1 MIFGKNAG
9 LMLKYQKA
17 KAKMVEYDV
26 SKQEYPHFP
35 LNSNELS
42 YPTTYVLSRYSEC
55 IIENNHD
62 ELKELELLLITTA
75 EYYDSAFKSKDRP
88 EYDWD
93 FLLSGASAYFLRKDF
108 GSAKVLAARV
118 VDLIDEERSPQKL
131 LTNIY
136 NYLLGGVY
144 LPYLRVID
152 TYERI
157 NNFFL
162 DYFGKG
168 KSLEALK
175 SNLWV
180 YRNEIYENGDPDSI
194 FYVDIL
200 VAVIIVACENS
211 SWSLLPSSSGILDE
225 EWESYL
231 QSKMSIKMLWP
242 AQRLIAEKGL
252 LRGESSI
259 VQLPTGVG
267 KTRSIELI
275 IRAAFLS
282 ERANIAIIVAPLRAL
297 CNEITMDMYKAFGND
312 VTINQFSDV
321 LQNDFWNLFS
331 EDIKRQILI
340 CTPEKLSYVL
350 HHDPFFLSAID
361 LFVFDEGHMFDDGG
375 RGATYELLVTHIRQN
390 ITSEQQ
396 LVLLSA
402 VLPNSGDI
410 AQWLF
415 EDRGCL
421 ATDDSIVSTPKS
433 IGFSSTQRD
442 IHFFSDDKSNED
454 YYIPRILRVEQL
466 KKLPRERSNKYFPD
480 LSLSTDVAIYNAIKL
495 CHNGGVAIYLGQ
507 QRSMKTVFERIINL
521 DRRNY
526 DLKALKD
533 NTNQIKNVEKGII
546 VSYTIIFVSVILSII
561 TGTYNNTY
569 TTYGITGW
577 FSSANTQSMILTVIS
592 PLFIYFCSKKE
603 SYKYFIAMA
612 MFFILLYFNGTK
624 ACYYTLI
631 FSLIVMLYV
640 LIFKKENKP
649 TKVIITL
656 AFLVGCL
663 CIYNVS
669 FTSDR
674 NQEVDNTI
682 KSNDEAIIK
691 LLEKG
696 NLSKQETINILRTSY
711 LFEEAMDDLGE
722 DAVYNE
728 MKDKVTLYN
737 LGDNRLIKRIYG
749 KVVFKNS
756 DTLTKLVGINHKVIS
771 DYGRDLENDITAIF
785 YYYGYIGFA
794 LYIIFILSFA
804 ILGIKVL
811 IKKPIKLFSP
821 RFIVLT
827 FTILLSLFGGE
838 YSGALLR
845 KTNANIYLSIVFALY
860 YVYLIY
866 SDNNDNFKININNNK
881 MSFLLLHLGY
891 GGIESSTINTANSLC
906 DKYDIEIMS
915 FYKLDKNQANKL
927 NDKIKIKYLYDGG
940 PNKEEFLNAMHK
952 HKFIKALKEGIKASD
967 ILIKKKIKVIKYIIN
982 CDAKYVISTRWEF
995 SILLSR
1001 YGNNYSVKIAQE
1013 HHYHN
1018 NNNKYINVL
1027 KYKYNNIDYL
1037 FALTKTLEKDY
1048 KDFLKGNNDHTKVVL
1063 MPNMLYEIPNK
1074 ESKLKDRN
1082 IITVSRLDEGKKIDD
1097 IIRAF
1102 SKLKEKDWKLYVI
1115 GDGKEYNNLNS
1126 LIDELE
1132 LKDRVILT
1140 GYKNKEEI
1148 EKYMLE
1154 SSLFLMA
1161 SVSEGLPM
1169 VLLEAMSYGI
1179 PCIAYHTDS
1188 GTDDIIK
1195 DNKNGYIINNRNEK
1209 EYINKIEKVIKDD
1222 KLRIK
1227 LGKEAKSTAYDFSK
1241 EKITEKWLKIL
1252 NK

>member
-1 MIFGKNAG
+1 MQFKEYIK
-9 LMLKYQKA
+9 KYWLFFIIITQPVLDIIA
-17 KAKMVEYDV
+17 Y
-26 SKQEYPHFP
+26 FTF
-35 LNSNELS
+35 NEKI
-42 YPTTYVLSRYSEC
+42 T
-55 IIENNHD
+55 IISFAVRSFY
-62 ELKELELLLITTA
+62 LLFIIIYTFL
-75 EYYDSAFKSKDRP
+75 KSKDRKKYILYMLP
-88 EYDWD
+88 
-93 FLLSGASAYFLRKDF
+93 FVIFSMLH
-108 GSAKVLAARV
+108 VLNSYRLNGLEIFDDIRYLISV
-118 VDLIDEERSPQKL
+118 MQFPIITICLID
-131 LTNIY
+131 Y
-136 NYLLGGVY
+136 
-144 LPYLRVID
+144 
-152 TYERI
+152 
-157 NNFFL
+157 
-162 DYFGKG
+162 
-168 KSLEALK
+168 
-175 SNLWV
+175 
-180 YRNEIYENGDPDSI
+180 
-194 FYVDIL
+194 
-200 VAVIIVACENS
+200 
-211 SWSLLPSSSGILDE
+211 
-225 EWESYL
+225 
-231 QSKMSIKMLWP
+231 
-242 AQRLIAEKGL
+242 
-252 LRGESSI
+252 
-259 VQLPTGVG
+259 
-267 KTRSIELI
+267 
-275 IRAAFLS
+275 
-282 ERANIAIIVAPLRAL
+282 
-297 CNEITMDMYKAFGND
+297 
-312 VTINQFSDV
+312 
-321 LQNDFWNLFS
+321 
-331 EDIKRQILI
+331 
-340 CTPEKLSYVL
+340 
-350 HHDPFFLSAID
+350 
-361 LFVFDEGHMFDDGG
+361 
-375 RGATYELLVTHIRQN
+375 
-390 ITSEQQ
+390 
-396 LVLLSA
+396 
-402 VLPNSGDI
+402 
-410 AQWLF
+410 
-415 EDRGCL
+415 
-421 ATDDSIVSTPKS
+421 
-433 IGFSSTQRD
+433 
-442 IHFFSDDKSNED
+442 
-454 YYIPRILRVEQL
+454 
-466 KKLPRERSNKYFPD
+466 
-480 LSLSTDVAIYNAIKL
+480 
-495 CHNGGVAIYLGQ
+495 
-507 QRSMKTVFERIINL
+507 
-521 DRRNY
+521 
-526 DLKALKD
+526 LKD

-737 LGDNRLIKRIYG
+737 LVDNRLIKRIYG